1 MVLTLR
7 TPGPVGVI
15 WGRRLNMR
23 LGTQALSSVGQRCGT
38 LAQDQAARD
47 WGSTE
52 THSVAGTGE
61 IPTKAHPVRG
71 WIQLSFKSS
80 FELLD

>member
-23 LGTQALSSVGQRCGT
+23 LGTQALSSVGQRCGPNT
-38 LAQDQAARD
+38 GPGPGCTGLGLHGNPQCGRD
-47 WGSTE
+47 GRNPNQSTPCE
-52 THSVAGTGE
+52 
-61 IPTKAHPVRG
+61 R
-71 WIQLSFKSS
+71 
-80 FELLD
+80 LDPAVFQEFL